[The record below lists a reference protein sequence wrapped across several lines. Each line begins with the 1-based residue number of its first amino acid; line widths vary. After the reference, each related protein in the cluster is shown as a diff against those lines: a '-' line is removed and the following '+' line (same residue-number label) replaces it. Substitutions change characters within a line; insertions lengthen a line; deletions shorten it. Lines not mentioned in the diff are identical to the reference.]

1 MSNYNHHGD
10 LPELLKG
17 KGIYRKAK
25 SLLMKIA
32 RILNRIEVRWHEGSS
47 DDTFFNKSGDKWLLE
62 LPGPT
67 QFKLV
72 VCTGFDSGGDG
83 YHQFSECG
91 LDGVVKVDGSVYENC
106 WLIGDWI
113 RGQWEAVEYGLSSG
127 EMPTYGKLYIIDG
140 VNAVEILGSYFMG
153 VNW

>member
-47 DDTFFNKSGDKWLLE
+47 DGDIFFNKSGDKWLLE
-62 LPGPT
+62 LPKMSA

-72 VCTGFDSGGDG
+72 VCTGADAGGDG
-83 YHQFSECG
+83 YHEFTECG
-91 LDGVVKVDGSVYENC
+91 LDGAPIVDGTVYSDC
-106 WLIGDWI
+106 WLLGDWT
-113 RGQWEAVEYGLSSG
+113 RGEWLPIEYGLSSG
-127 EMPTYGKLYIIDG
+127 DTPTYGKLYVIG
-140 VNAVEILGSYFMG
+140 ETNAIEILGSFYME
-153 VNW
+153 